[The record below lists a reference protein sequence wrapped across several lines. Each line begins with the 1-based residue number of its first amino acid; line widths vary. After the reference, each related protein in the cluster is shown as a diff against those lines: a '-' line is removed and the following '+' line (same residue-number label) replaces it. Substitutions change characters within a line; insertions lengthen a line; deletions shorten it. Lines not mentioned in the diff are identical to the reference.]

1 MKRFRFKLQ
10 VLLDQRK
17 AREEQLQIELAQV
30 MRDEARELALLCKLR
45 RDLEAACEGIAAAL
59 RRSASPVEL
68 ARRDEHAKALRDDAK
83 VQGLTLQAVRERVV
97 AKRVEVTE
105 AMKERK
111 VLETLRG
118 NQERAYVA
126 EAEKAEQNA
135 LDEMAS
141 LRYARTNST
150 SP

>member
-17 AREEQLQIELAQV
+17 AREEQLQIELARV
-30 MRDEARELALLCKLR
+30 MRDEAREAALLHKLR
-45 RDLEAACEGIAAAL
+45 RDLESACDGIAAAL
-59 RRSASPVEL
+59 GRSASPVEL
-68 ARRDEHAKALRDDAK
+68 ARRDEHAKALRDDVK
-83 VQGLTLQAVRERVV
+83 VQGLTLQAVRERVA
-97 AKRVEVTE
+97 AKRLEVTE

-111 VLETLRG
+111 VLETLRE
-118 NQERAYVA
+118 NQERTYVA
-126 EAEKAEQNA
+126 EAQRAEQNA

-141 LRYARTNST
+141 LRYARANAT